1 MAKADARGPNWSH
14 NMSET
19 IITPKTFGPN
29 LGELWRYRDLF
40 YIFAWRD
47 LKVRYKQ
54 TVLGVAWAV
63 FQPVITMIVF
73 TIFFGQFLRETTQGV
88 PYPIF
93 VYLGLV
99 FWNYFSQS
107 LTTSANSLVEHE
119 NIIKKIYFPR
129 LVVPVAGTIAHLVD
143 FGLASGVLALLMVYF
158 KVIPHWPGLLLY
170 PILMFITFL
179 TAIGLGLFLAAINV
193 KYRDVRYVIPFFIQL
208 LIFVTP
214 VIYPVTVISQRFR
227 FLFYLN
233 PMAGVIETARSSI
246 MTGSF
251 NHGLLVTAGL
261 VAISYAFL
269 GVAYF
274 IKTERF
280 FADLI

>member
-1 MAKADARGPNWSH
+1 MT
-14 NMSET
+14 E
-19 IITPKTFGPN
+19 IITPKK
-29 LGELWRYRDLF
+29 LGLSLAELWRYRDLF

-54 TVLGVAWAV
+54 TFLGIAWAV
-63 FQPVITMIVF
+63 FQPIITMVVF
-73 TIFFGQFLRETTQGV
+73 TVFFGRFLADTTQGV

-129 LVVPVAGTIAHLVD
+129 MVVPVAGTIAHLVD
-143 FGLASGVLALLMVYF
+143 FILASLVLAGLMVYF
-158 KVIPHWPGLLLY
+158 KVVPNWPGLALY
-170 PILMFITFL
+170 PLMMIVTFL
-179 TAIGLGLFLAAINV
+179 TAIGFGLFLAALNV

-214 VIYPVTVISQRFR
+214 VIYPIAVVSDRVR
-227 FLFYLN
+227 LLFYLN
-233 PMAGVIETARSSI
+233 PMAGVIETIRSSMI
-246 MTGSF
+246 SGSV
-251 NHGLLVTAGL
+251 NLDLLLIAVA
-261 VAISYAFL
+261 VAISYAL
-269 GVAYF
+269 GGIYYF
-274 IKTERF
+274 SKTERF